1 MYCEFYNLT
10 EKPFTLTPNPDF
22 IFLSKNHKEAFAHLL
37 YGIDHH
43 VGFIELTGEVGTGKT
58 TVIRTL
64 LGQLN
69 PENYRSALIFNPF
82 ISALSLMQTINREY
96 GISWENLTGAELL
109 DSLNQFLLEQNMA
122 GRTVVLV
129 IDEAQNLTPEVLEQI
144 RLISN
149 LETKNDKLIQI
160 VLVGQSELKTL
171 LQKPELRQLNQR
183 ITVRYHLWPMD
194 YDDTREYIKHRL
206 RVAGAGEYPQFLER
220 ALNRVYR
227 FSGGLPRLVNAV
239 CDRALLAGYTSES
252 RVIEPGMVVSA
263 ISDIRNPEKTIISV
277 PGAVFTV
284 LILIAIFGFV
294 GVVSMDQA
302 ATKSPGPAGNAPPAV
317 QNTAQAKPVEPA
329 AANLIPVI
337 QDELAKATEEANT
350 ALALNALLKMWDVEP
365 LSPKGS
371 LEAWQGLDKIV
382 RQRDLRIARMTGN
395 MGTLQRLDMPVL
407 LELFLPSAKG
417 KRYLAVTGFEE
428 GRILISPPV
437 AGRGWLTNAEMDA
450 LWGGK
455 MYFLWKNHF
464 DIPTRLKPGARG
476 KEVSQLQKLLH
487 QIGFYKGPR
496 NGIYDRATIDAVRS
510 FQVSQGLLPEQTM
523 GRRTLV
529 LLYRE
534 TGLYPPPRLSR
545 KAGGKA
551 G

>member
-1 MYCEFYNLT
+1 MYCEFYSLA

-43 VGFIELTGEVGTGKT
+43 AGFIELTGEVGTGKT

-64 LGQLN
+64 LGQLD
-69 PENYRSALIFNPF
+69 PENYRSALVFNPCL
-82 ISALSLMQTINREY
+82 SALSLMQTVNREY
-96 GISWENLTGAELL
+96 GLAWEYLTGAELL
-109 DSLNQFLLEQNMA
+109 DALNRFLLEETLA

-129 IDEAQNLTPEVLEQI
+129 IDEAQNLTPDVLEQI

-171 LQKPELRQLNQR
+171 LEQTELRQLNQR

-194 YDDTREYIKHRL
+194 FEDTRDYIHHRL
-206 RVAGAGEYPQFLER
+206 KIAGAGEYPRFEEK
-220 ALNRVYR
+220 ALKKIYR
-227 FSGGLPRLVNAV
+227 FSGGLPRLINAV
-239 CDRALLAGYTSES
+239 CDRALLVGYTSES
-252 RVIEPGMVVSA
+252 RIITPAMIQSA
-263 ISDIRNPEKTIISV
+263 VRDIRNPEKTTLSV
-277 PGAVFTV
+277 PGAVFTALAMAV
-284 LILIAIFGFV
+284 LFGAV
-294 GVVSMDQA
+294 GIVSMNSPPARIPVAAGTAAPVLQNA
-302 ATKSPGPAGNAPPAV
+302 AT
-317 QNTAQAKPVEPA
+317 AKPVETAPV
-329 AANLIPVI
+329 NLTPVI
-337 QDELAKATEEANT
+337 RKELETATEADNT
-350 ALALNALLKMWDVEP
+350 ALALNALLKMWDAEP
-365 LSPKGS
+365 ISPAGS
-371 LEAWQGLDKIV
+371 REAWQDLERIV
-382 RQRDLRIARMTGN
+382 SQRKLRIARMTGN

-407 LELFLPSAKG
+407 LELFLPDAEG
-417 KRYLAVTGFEE
+417 RRYLAVTGFEKD
-428 GRILISPPV
+428 RILVSPPV
-437 AGRGWLTNAEMDA
+437 AGRGWLTHAEMDA

-464 DIPTRLKPGARG
+464 DIPTRLKPGVKR
-476 KEVSQLQKLLH
+476 KEVSQLQKLLR
-487 QIGFYKGPR
+487 QLGFYKGPR
-496 NGIYDRATIDAVRS
+496 NGVYDGDTMDAVRA
-510 FQVSQGLLPEQTM
+510 FQISQGLPPERTM

-545 KAGGKA
+545 KTEGKA